1 MPRLTARRRG
11 FRGCR
16 SQDGGAPEELGGS
29 SPERGGNKAGNQ
41 SPPGRCVIRET
52 MRPRLL
58 SPAKALLVIARPKSL
73 RLTASGKEAFRDR
86 NRKIGANTRRAV
98 CVMLLPSLQS

>member
-1 MPRLTARRRG
+1 MAKSGRAAGTG
-11 FRGCR
+11 
-16 SQDGGAPEELGGS
+16 GGAPEETRGS
-29 SPERGGNKAGNQ
+29 RTSGLPSESNRVVTIHSMAGA
-41 SPPGRCVIRET
+41 IRET
-52 MRPRLL
+52 MRARLRA
-58 SPAKALLVIARPKSL
+58 SAKALLVIARPKSP